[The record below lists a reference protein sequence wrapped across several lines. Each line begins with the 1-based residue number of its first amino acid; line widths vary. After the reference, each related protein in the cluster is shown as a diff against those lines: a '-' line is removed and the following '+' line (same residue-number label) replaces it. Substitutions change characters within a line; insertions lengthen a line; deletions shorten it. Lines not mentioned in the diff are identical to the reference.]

1 MRGDEMG
8 LLEKLFPKKHEVI
21 QADGIFRLL
30 NGYTPAF
37 TTWDGRLYESELVR
51 SAIDARSRHIS
62 KLLVRIDGSAQP
74 KLKTKLSKQPNE
86 FQTWSQFLYRL
97 NTILDMKNTAFILP
111 TYDRTGE
118 VTGISTCCPTRF
130 ELLNVR
136 DVPWVRLYF
145 DHGMHT
151 AEELSR
157 IGIMTKFQYQNDLFG
172 ESNSAL
178 NDTLALINIQKQG
191 ITEAVKSS
199 ASFRFMAQASNF
211 TMASDLEKERR
222 RFAEYGI
229 NNNTDGF
236 LLFPNTYTNIQQIQS
251 KPYTVDAEQQKL
263 IQTNVF
269 NYFGVNEAV
278 LQNSALGDAL
288 DAFFN
293 GAIEPFSIQL
303 SEVLTK
309 MLFTPAEQGHGSAVY
324 ATANRLQYMP
334 VAQKIAMAKELGD
347 RGMIMIDEA
356 RALFNYPPLPNGNG
370 EQAPIRGEFYMVGDD
385 REGEDDG
392 QN

>member
-1 MRGDEMG
+1 MG
-8 LLEKLFPKKHEVI
+8 LLEKIFPKKHEAVPV
-21 QADGIFRLL
+21 GGYFKLL
-30 NGYTPAF
+30 NGYTPRF
-37 TTWDGRLYESELVR
+37 STWDGQLFESELVR

-62 KLLVRIDGSAQP
+62 KLEVRIDGSAQP
-74 KLKTKLSKQPNE
+74 KLKTKLIKQPNDY
-86 FQTWSQFLYRL
+86 QTWSQFLYRL

-111 TYDRTGE
+111 VYDKIGE
-118 VTGISTCCPTRF
+118 ITGITTVYTDRYDVLEVNGSPWIRF
-130 ELLNVR
+130 
-136 DVPWVRLYF
+136 YF
-145 DHGMHT
+145 DHGQHT
-151 AEELSR
+151 AEDLKR
-157 IGIMTKFQYQNDLFG
+157 VGIMTKYQYKSDLFG
-172 ESNSAL
+172 ESNKAL
-178 NDTLALINIQKQG
+178 NDTLALIAIQKQG

-199 ASFRFMAQASNF
+199 ASFRFMAQANNF
-211 TMASDLEKERR
+211 VKPEDLQKERQ

-278 LQNSALGDAL
+278 LQNSALGDQL

-309 MLFTPAEQGHGSAVY
+309 MLFTSVEQAHGSAVFV
-324 ATANRLQYMP
+324 TANRLQYMP
-334 VAQKIAMAKELGD
+334 VAQKISMIATLGD
-347 RGMIMIDEA
+347 RGYLMIDEG
-356 RALFNYPPLPNGNG
+356 RALFNYPPLPDGAG
-370 EQAPIRGEFYMVGDD
+370 QHAPIRGEFYMVG
-385 REGEDDG
+385 EDQQKGDS
-392 QN
+392 NDTE

>member
-1 MRGDEMG
+1 
-8 LLEKLFPKKHEVI
+8 
-21 QADGIFRLL
+21 
-30 NGYTPAF
+30 
-37 TTWDGRLYESELVR
+37 
-51 SAIDARSRHIS
+51 
-62 KLLVRIDGSAQP
+62 
-74 KLKTKLSKQPNE
+74 
-86 FQTWSQFLYRL
+86 
-97 NTILDMKNTAFILP
+97 
-111 TYDRTGE
+111 
-118 VTGISTCCPTRF
+118 
-130 ELLNVR
+130 
-136 DVPWVRLYF
+136 
-145 DHGMHT
+145 
-151 AEELSR
+151 
-157 IGIMTKFQYQNDLFG
+157 
-172 ESNSAL
+172 
-178 NDTLALINIQKQG
+178 
-191 ITEAVKSS
+191 
-199 ASFRFMAQASNF
+199 MAQASNF

-385 REGEDDG
+385 REGEDDD
-392 QN
+392 QD